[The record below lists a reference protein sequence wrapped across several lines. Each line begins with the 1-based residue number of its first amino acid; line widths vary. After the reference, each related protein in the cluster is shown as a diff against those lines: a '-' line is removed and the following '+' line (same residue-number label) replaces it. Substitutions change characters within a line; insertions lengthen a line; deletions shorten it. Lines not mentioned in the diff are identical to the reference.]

1 MTDAMKGSRD
11 RQTAWYRSAFE
22 QFERQLN
29 GEASQPFHRKRQEA
43 LGAFFETGFPSTHH
57 EEWRYTDLSPVA
69 SVHFAPPGRSAA
81 GSPSPDLLGNYTLG
95 LKNWIVVIDG
105 RFTPGLSRLPALPA
119 GCRTESLADV
129 LKNSPADVEEYFS
142 RPGSSADN
150 PFIALGTAFTHD
162 GVFIAVP
169 PKMVIEEPI
178 HILSIATKQPEPTL
192 LHPRLFV
199 SVAEN
204 SQLAV
209 IQTFIG
215 AADQLSLTNALCD
228 IIVGEGSV
236 VEYDKIQREG
246 AQAYH
251 IATLRVHQA
260 RSSSFTST
268 NVTLGAALT
277 RNTIT
282 AVLDGEGAEATL
294 NGLYLGTGTRLIDN
308 HTTID
313 HAKPHCNSFELY
325 KGILSGRSRGVFNG
339 KIFVRKDAQK
349 TDAKQTNK
357 NLILSDEAA
366 IDTKPQLE
374 IYANDVKCTHGA
386 TIGQLEEESL
396 FYLRTRGISEDDA
409 RNLLIYAFASDVVE
423 RIALPALQTE
433 LRSLIGETLRT
444 EQLAREKK

>member
-1 MTDAMKGSRD
+1 MTDATKQPRD
-11 RQTAWYRSAFE
+11 RQNAWYRSAFE

-29 GEASQPFHRKRQEA
+29 GESSQPFHLRRQEA
-43 LGAFFETGFPSTHH
+43 LHAFFETGFPTTRN
-57 EEWRYTDLSPVA
+57 EEWRYTDLSAIAAIP
-69 SVHFAPPGRSAA
+69 FAPPGNSLA
-81 GSPSPDLLGNYTLG
+81 GGPFPGELRQYTLG
-95 LKNWIVVIDG
+95 LQHWVVVIDG
-105 RFTPGLSRLPALPA
+105 NFAAELSNLPSLPA
-119 GCRTESLADV
+119 GCRIESLARV
-129 LKNSPADVEEYFS
+129 LKNSPHDLEEHFS
-142 RPGSSADN
+142 RFISPVDN
-150 PFIALGTAFTHD
+150 PFVALGTAFTRD

-169 PKMVIEEPI
+169 ANTVIKDPI
-178 HILSIATKQPEPTL
+178 HILTFATKQPEPTL
-192 LHPRLFV
+192 LHPRLFITV
-199 SVAEN
+199 GEN
-204 SQLAV
+204 SQVSV
-209 IQTFIG
+209 IHTFLG
-215 AADQLSLTNALCD
+215 DAGHRSLTNALCD

-246 AQAYH
+246 AKAYH

-260 RSSSFTST
+260 RNSALTST

-282 AVLDGEGAEATL
+282 AVLDGEGAETTL
-294 NGLYLGTGTRLIDN
+294 NGLYLGTKTRLIDN

-313 HAKPHCNSFELY
+313 HAKPHCNSYELY

-396 FYLRTRGISEDDA
+396 FYLRTRGIAEADA
-409 RNLLIYAFASDVVE
+409 RDLLIYAFASDVVD
-423 RIALPALQTE
+423 RISLPALRTE
-433 LRSLIGETLRT
+433 LHSLIRETLRT
-444 EQLAREKK
+444 ERLTRDAK